1 MDVPKGL
8 LPCLQEHFKRYCR
21 ILIASSKTIIFNITE
36 AFSGLPPVCRPS
48 DGTWVQ
54 TANQK
59 ITLAMIKILSC
70 QFSSDAKPLA
80 LSPSPFFH
88 WSNHTTIQ
96 KYW

>member
-8 LPCLQEHFKRYCR
+8 LPFLQEHFKRYCR
-21 ILIASSKTIIFNITE
+21 ILIARSKTIIFNITE
-36 AFSGLPPVCRPS
+36 AFSGLPPVCRRS

-80 LSPSPFFH
+80 LSPPFFH

-96 KYW
+96 KCW